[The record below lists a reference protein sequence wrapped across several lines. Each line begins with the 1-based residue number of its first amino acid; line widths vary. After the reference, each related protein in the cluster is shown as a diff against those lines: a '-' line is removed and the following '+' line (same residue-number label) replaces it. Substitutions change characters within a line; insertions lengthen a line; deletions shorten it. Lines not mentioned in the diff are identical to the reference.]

1 MHTKRK
7 EYQKGTERMAHKEP
21 KDQKLQLTGK
31 RKLSLTGKMMKD
43 PYDPEPAI
51 TNMMMD
57 ARYLR
62 QSASLIQDA
71 LQKGFDVLQL
81 ASGDIVMT
89 GTKTIVYQYTW
100 DEERGKL
107 SRIKP
112 DSAKKSKRSADEIV
126 DHDEEQE
133 EEIEPA

>member
-1 MHTKRK
+1 MSQK
-7 EYQKGTERMAHKEP
+7 EKS
-21 KDQKLQLTGK
+21 QKLQLAGK
-31 RKLSLTGKMMKD
+31 RKLPISGKMAKD
-43 PYDPEPAI
+43 PHEPEPAI

-62 QSASLIQDA
+62 QSSALIQDA

-81 ASGDIVMT
+81 ANGDIVTT

-107 SRIKP
+107 ARIKP
-112 DSAKKSKRSADEIV
+112 DGRKVRRGADAVPAAHEDGVI
-126 DHDEEQE
+126 E
-133 EEIEPA
+133 EEEETEEA